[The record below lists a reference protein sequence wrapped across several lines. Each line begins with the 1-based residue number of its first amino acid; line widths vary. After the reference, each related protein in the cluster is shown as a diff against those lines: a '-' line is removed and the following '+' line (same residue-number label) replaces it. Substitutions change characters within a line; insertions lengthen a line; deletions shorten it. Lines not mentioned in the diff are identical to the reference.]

1 MTYMIA
7 ERLRYNE
14 AMETEFKDRGGKVIH
29 FGDIVQYR
37 LSALSQGPFIVRV
50 IRGKHGRVVLVDP
63 RSTSNNGLKLCK
75 KYEKYISIVDTS
87 GRKHY
92 EY

>member
-1 MTYMIA
+1 MIA

-14 AMETEFKDRGGKVIH
+14 AMETEFKDRSGKVIH

-37 LSALSQGPFIVRV
+37 LSTVRQGPSLMRV
-50 IRGKHGRVVLVDP
+50 VQGRHGRAVLVDP
-63 RSTSNNGLKLCK
+63 RSTSNRGLNLSKL
-75 KYEKYISIVDTS
+75 YEKYISIVDTS

-92 EY
+92 TD